1 MIKTHFLIRA
11 CSFCILGSTLVACSP
26 QKSDSPKQVSE
37 TKQASETQTLVQEEQ
52 QEINTDTAKQ
62 TAEDSK
68 KITVNTPKG
77 AVTLFQNPKPVAVF
91 DMGAMQD
98 LSALGVSVQGV
109 PQKLLLDNL
118 MAKDAPKATEVG
130 TLFEPNIEALHAMK
144 PQAILIGGRMLT
156 KYENLKSIAPT
167 LVVSRDTKNI
177 YVSSKQRLKELGDLF
192 GKTKQAE
199 QLQLNIDDAI
209 ARTKQAVQGKGNGII
224 IMVNGNKISA
234 FGANSRFG
242 FVHSVFGI
250 PMADNN
256 IQEAT
261 HGQPVSFEYLQK
273 TNPDWLFVLDRSSAI
288 GQEGIGAD
296 KVLDNQLLHQTNAW
310 KNKHIV
316 YLSPDSYLAFG
327 GYYQWIKDA
336 ETITNAFN
344 GM

>member
-1 MIKTHFLIRA
+1 MIKTHFLIRT
-11 CSFCILGSTLVACSP
+11 CSLCILGSTLVACSP
-26 QKSDSPKQVSE
+26 QKSDSSKQVSE
-37 TKQASETQTLVQEEQ
+37 TKASETQTLVQEKQ

-62 TAEDSK
+62 TVDSK

-177 YVSSKQRLKELGDLF
+177 YASSKQRLKELGDLF